1 MHVFYSCIVE
11 AALVCFVE
19 EEGKPVSAV
28 KAWRVKE
35 CSEVKEGATCK
46 VQWSD
51 KHLYRAEILSVGK

>member
-1 MHVFYSCIVE
+1 M
-11 AALVCFVE
+11 CFVE